1 MKELTNTGVKSFLN
15 DVAKNSNVFL
25 LEEGKEKNELVEIA
39 KKRGVNVKNSKDLGI
54 IKTIY
59 AFADTANE
67 NGAILPEDEILKVL
81 PGIIGKPM
89 NRNHVRDQ
97 IRGVYVDYKYIKKS
111 KKIIAY
117 ATFFKSCFPEEWE
130 EAKALRKQGRLATS
144 FEIWSPDK
152 DHKYVTDTTYEMH
165 NMEIAGGG
173 LLFNHK
179 DDPIPPAFP
188 GAVVLGIA
196 KKQLPE
202 STLVFAKK
210 YENVICADVEEPKPQ
225 LDTKRKCS
233 NCGMILPEIIDDNY
247 KCSSC
252 KAILNREGIMIFP
265 PQDINF
271 KLSCVN
277 KKCGANNWAVES
289 DKDNKAVIQ
298 CLACKAKYNITFAKE
313 VKNLIDFPLADA
325 FKMLPNKTYIC
336 PQCNTSCGINSVAEL
351 KSNNVIV
358 KCRACGLKFPNDI
371 SKNKVRIISNI
382 EVLIAEIKKQTEGG
396 EGMEKKE
403 KVPKEVVETV
413 EPTQVKEATVEPV
426 IETVEIAEVIE
437 TTETE
442 EQTVEPV
449 VEATK
454 EDIDKIVTA
463 KFHEAKVSLLKAGI
477 KKLVSQVI
485 DFKSQLA
492 VVADYEIELASVKEG
507 NIKSISDKDIE
518 IAQLKEDYEVKLKM
532 YQDNGVTI
540 AQRRAE
546 LGDFATELSD
556 SDLLNEDKFEKAQLI
571 QAQTIQDET
580 PEDVEEIVKA
590 SKKPK
595 STLAQRAVN
604 RVAFGR
610 EE

>member
-1 MKELTNTGVKSFLN
+1 MKITNVHVKSFLN
-15 DVAKNSNVFL
+15 NVVKNGNVQL
-25 LEEGKEKNELVEIA
+25 LDEGKEKNELVEIA

-54 IKTIY
+54 IKTIW
-59 AFADTANE
+59 AFADQPNE
-67 NGAILPEDEILKVL
+67 NLAILPEDEILKVL

-130 EAKALRKQGRLATS
+130 EAKELRKQGRLATS

-152 DHKYVTDTTYEMH
+152 DHKYNDDGTYEMH

-188 GAVVLGIA
+188 GAVVLDIA

-210 YENVICADVEEPKPQ
+210 YDSVICADLEEKQVVPT
-225 LDTKRKCS
+225 DNKRKCS
-233 NCGMILPEIIDDNY
+233 NCGMMLPEIMDDNY

-252 KAILNREGIMIFP
+252 RAILNREGTMIFP

-271 KLSCVN
+271 RLSCVN

-289 DKDNKAVIQ
+289 EKDNKAVIQ

-313 VKNLIDFPLADA
+313 FKNLIDFPLADA

-336 PQCNTSCGINSVAEL
+336 PQCNTSCGINSVSEL
-351 KSNNVIV
+351 KPNNVIV
-358 KCRACGLKFPNDI
+358 KCRSCGLKFPNDI

-382 EVLIAEIKKQTEGG
+382 EVLIAELKKQTEGG
-396 EGMEKKE
+396 EGMEKKVD
-403 KVPKEVVETV
+403 KVPKEVV

-437 TTETE
+437 TTE

-463 KFHEAKVSLLKAGI
+463 KFHEAKVSLLKARI
-477 KKLVSQVI
+477 RKLIAKAI
-485 DFKSQLA
+485 DFKSKLA
-492 VVADYEIELASVKEG
+492 VVADYEVELASVKEG

-518 IAQLKEDYEVKLKM
+518 IAKLKEDYEVKLKM

-540 AQRRAE
+540 AQRREE

-571 QAQTIQDET
+571 QAQTIKDET
-580 PEDVEEIVKA
+580 PEDVEEVIVA
-590 SKKPK
+590 SKKYK